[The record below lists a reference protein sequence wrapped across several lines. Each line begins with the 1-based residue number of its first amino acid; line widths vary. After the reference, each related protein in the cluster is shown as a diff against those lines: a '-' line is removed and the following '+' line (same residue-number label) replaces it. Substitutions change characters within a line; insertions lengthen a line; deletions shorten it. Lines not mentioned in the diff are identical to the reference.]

1 MPVHRG
7 NIAEVIENAW
17 QKAQEHEI
25 DSGNKRDDNKRRSR
39 KWLCCLASEF
49 EKQYSGNRHRI
60 FWIGSEKNKEHFKR
74 NEFLFD
80 MVVCSTSTTKSL
92 QTRAQELQFI
102 AECHWQVESEFSR
115 GNTRDVV
122 VDMSKL
128 VVGSAE
134 NKLFVAS
141 HQDEKNERMLEQCSE
156 IAGRCDGRIYFS
168 FVSHPDDW
176 YTKRS
181 KDPSVYEWVSGGW
194 DKIS

>member
-7 NIAEVIENAW
+7 NLAEVIKNAW
-17 QKAQEHEI
+17 KKAQEDKI
-25 DSGNKRDDNKRRSR
+25 NGGNKRDDNKRRSK
-39 KWLCCLASEF
+39 KWIYSLASEF
-49 EKQYSGNRHRI
+49 ETKYSGNRHRT

-80 MVVCSTSTTKSL
+80 LMVCSVSTTGSL
-92 QTRAQELQFI
+92 QSPPKPLEFI
-102 AECHWQVESEFSR
+102 AECHWQIESEFHR
-115 GNTRDVV
+115 NDTRAIVI
-122 VDMSKL
+122 DMSKL

-141 HQDEKNERMLEQCSE
+141 NQDEKNQRMLEQCSE

-176 YTKRS
+176 YTKKS
-181 KDPSVYEWVSGGW
+181 DDPSVYEWMYGGW
-194 DKIS
+194 DRIS